1 MNAAVLGLGAWGT
14 ALALHLARRHRVRG
28 WCRGADLRAALARE
42 RRHPQYPDFG
52 ELPADFEL
60 AEDPAECAAG
70 ADWTVLAVPVAAL
83 AEVAGRLRGVD
94 CGGLVWT
101 CKGLDAA
108 RGRWPSE
115 LLDEALGPG
124 GARAVLSGPSFAD
137 ELAAGQPTA
146 AVAAAA
152 EPAVARG
159 AAELF
164 HHGAFRVYAGDDPTG
179 AQLGGAVKN
188 VLAIAVGVAAGLGLG
203 DNARAALVTRGLH
216 ELARLGAVLGAKPAT
231 LTGLTGLGDAV
242 LSCAGPHSRNFRL
255 GELVGGGR
263 DAAVAAAA
271 VGGTV
276 EGPGAA
282 RALERL
288 ARAHG
293 LELPICAQVAAVL
306 DGRAAPADAVAA
318 LLARPPRAEAAD
330 A

>member
-1 MNAAVLGLGAWGT
+1 MNVAVLGLGAWGT
-14 ALALHLARRHRVRG
+14 ALALHLARAHRVRG
-28 WCRGADLRAALARE
+28 WCRDAELRAALARGG
-42 RRHPQYPDFG
+42 RHPRHPDFG
-52 ELPADFEL
+52 ELPAEF
-60 AEDPAECAAG
+60 APAATPRDCAAG

-83 AEVAGRLRGVD
+83 AEVAGSLRGAD

-101 CKGLDAA
+101 CKGLDAE

-115 LLDEALGPG
+115 LLEEALGPG

-137 ELAAGQPTA
+137 ELAAGLPTA

-159 AAELF
+159 AAALF
-164 HHGAFRVYAGDDPTG
+164 HHGAFRVYAGDDPLG

-188 VLAIAVGVAAGLGLG
+188 VLAIAVGITAGLGLG
-203 DNARAALVTRGLH
+203 DNARAALLTRGLH
-216 ELARLGAVLGAKPAT
+216 ELARLGAALGAKPAT
-231 LTGLTGLGDAV
+231 LTGLSGLGDAV

-255 GELVGGGR
+255 GELLGRGR
-263 DAAVAAAA
+263 DAAAAAA
-271 VGGTV
+271 EVGAAV

-282 RALERL
+282 RALARL
-288 ARAHG
+288 ARERG
-293 LELPICAQVAAVL
+293 LELPICAQTAAVL
-306 DGRAAPADAVAA
+306 DGRAAPADSVAA

>member
-1 MNAAVLGLGAWGT
+1 MNVAVLGLGAWGT

-28 WCRGADLRAALARE
+28 WCRDAALRAALAGGG
-42 RRHPQYPDFG
+42 RHPRHPEFG
-52 ELPADFEL
+52 ALPADFAL
-60 AEDPAECAAG
+60 AETPEDCAAG
-70 ADWTVLAVPVAAL
+70 ADWTVLAVPAAAL
-83 AEVAGRLRGVD
+83 AAVAGRLRGVD
-94 CGGLVWT
+94 CGSLVWT
-101 CKGLDAA
+101 CKGLDAE

-124 GARAVLSGPSFAD
+124 GARAALSGPSFAD

-152 EPAVARG
+152 DPAVARG
-159 AAELF
+159 AAALF

-203 DNARAALVTRGLH
+203 DNARAALLTRGLH
-216 ELARLGAVLGAKPAT
+216 ELARLGAALGAKPAT
-231 LTGLTGLGDAV
+231 LTGLSGLGDAV

-255 GELVGGGR
+255 GELLGR
-263 DAAVAAAA
+263 GRGAAAA
-271 VGGTV
+271 AAEIGGAL

-288 ARAHG
+288 ARERR
-293 LELPICAQVAAVL
+293 LELPICFQTAAVL
-306 DGRAAPADAVAA
+306 AGRTAPGDAVAA
-318 LLARPPRAEAAD
+318 LLARPSRAEAAD